1 MSISAFMPEP
11 TGDYEKLFNVP
22 VATEAFFGECW
33 EPAAETLGLRWVP
46 LFASG
51 IDVTKADL
59 PEVLEE
65 LAKLRQWAARGLA
78 GDRLALMLARLDRLV
93 AELPK
98 ALERDGAVVY
108 IG

>member
-11 TGDYEKLFNVP
+11 SGEYEKLFNVP

-33 EPAAETLGLRWVP
+33 EPAAEALGLRWVP
-46 LFASG
+46 LFAPG
-51 IDVTKADL
+51 IEVTKADL
-59 PEVLEE
+59 PDVLEE
-65 LAKLRQWAARGLA
+65 LAKLKQWAARGLD
-78 GDRLALMLARLDRLV
+78 GDRQALMLARLDRL
-93 AELPK
+93 AEELPK